1 MKIKLLPL
9 FLFLTFFAAHIAH
22 ADGRLPGRWH
32 CLNQDVLGF
41 FDFQKNGSGSH
52 TDEWGVETTPF
63 TWKTEKNMLTITW
76 KNGIIQRWDYFITST
91 GYLILAIMGADGLMV
106 ETYER
111 VK

>member
-9 FLFLTFFAAHIAH
+9 FLFLTFFAAHTAH

-63 TWKTEKNMLTITW
+63 TWKAEKNMLTITW